1 MAEFGGTPLN
11 FALER
16 VLLLSHSGLDPAVL
30 QESFPGKARE
40 KLTCPPPFT
49 LAGMGGGSGEP
60 SNTCVRKGPFPGIT
74 DGERKLFPT
83 LSGLACFL
91 AHGADLTAS
100 GWRTAFPA
108 GGVESADPTAPWGRD
123 VSATSSDF
131 PGEK

>member
-1 MAEFGGTPLN
+1 MHPPLTP
-11 FALER
+11 
-16 VLLLSHSGLDPAVL
+16 
-30 QESFPGKARE
+30 
-40 KLTCPPPFT
+40 
-49 LAGMGGGSGEP
+49 AGMGGGSGEP